1 MPAALWRESVAPP
14 KHVATST
21 RDTGTV
27 SRRLITAL
35 ATHFGS
41 GRPPPADSPLIIS
54 GAASQGFGED
64 GPALA
69 LAALIHA
76 AGDRRDVLLRASGT
90 DGDRILIA
98 ASRRL
103 GWMRPEISESAITAT
118 PLSHRGVALFRA
130 GLGNTVTLDR
140 AAAMA
145 QARIQVACWCDKCG
159 PVPLTAPCGEHSLT
173 SVKAAWQAKTWGTR
187 AAA

>member
-1 MPAALWRESVAPP
+1 MPPALWRESVAPP
-14 KHVATST
+14 KHAATSA

-41 GRPPPADSPLIIS
+41 GRPPVADSPLLIS

-69 LAALIHA
+69 LAALIDA
-76 AGDRRDVLLRASGT
+76 AGDRKDVLLRASGT
-90 DGDRILIA
+90 VGDHLLIT

-103 GWMRPEISESAITAT
+103 GWMRPEISGAAITAA

-145 QARIQVACWCDKCG
+145 QAHIQLTCWCDKCG
-159 PVPLTAPCGEHSLT
+159 PVPLAAPCADHSPAR
-173 SVKAAWQAKTWGTR
+173 VRAAWQAKTWGTR
-187 AAA
+187 AVA